1 MIKVI
6 ILGILGII
14 IFLGT
19 SYLLHQL
26 YNRVHYHINGP
37 KKCLKILRT
46 QTKKR
51 MPIILTNITDSP
63 DNRIVNNYADVCKKS
78 LKKDPAIFPTDQ
90 KVVVLFIDAFF
101 EKEIDS
107 YQRFFLASKNKPD
120 VFVILYLPTENV
132 SKYVDYVRKIM
143 KERKKEE

>member
-19 SYLLHQL
+19 SYLLRQL
-26 YNRVHYHINGP
+26 YNRVHYYINGP
-37 KKCLKILRT
+37 KKCLKVLRT

-51 MPIILTNITDSP
+51 MPVILTNIINTAYDP
-63 DNRIVNNYADVCKKS
+63 IVGKYIYLCKKS
-78 LKKDPAIFPTDQ
+78 LKKDPVIFPTDQ

-101 EKEIDS
+101 EKETDS
-107 YQRFFLASKNKPD
+107 YQRFFLPSKNTPD
-120 VFVILYLPTENV
+120 LFVILYLPTENV